1 MRVEAANVKIS
12 GTFENETVSA
22 SEGRNKETSGSIRR
36 NAKVKTESAIPTYF
50 SFPAISSCSAFV
62 SWI

>member
-1 MRVEAANVKIS
+1 MRVEAANVRSPERLK
-12 GTFENETVSA
+12 TKPWQQVKAETWKQVGPQEEMQKS
-22 SEGRNKETSGSIRR
+22 
-36 NAKVKTESAIPTYF
+36 TEAAIPTYF